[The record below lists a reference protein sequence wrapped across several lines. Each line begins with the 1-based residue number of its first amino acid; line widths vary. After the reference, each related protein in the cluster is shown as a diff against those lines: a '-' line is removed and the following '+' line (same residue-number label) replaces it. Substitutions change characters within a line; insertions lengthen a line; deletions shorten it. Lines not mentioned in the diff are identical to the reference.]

1 MVAICDELAE
11 PLRSEKAGWASTGT
25 FPAMLV
31 KNSCVI
37 ADTLPRVQVPEV
49 VNVPPDNPVPQVT
62 EVTVPLPPDPAV
74 HEGLADAPFVV
85 KKYPLVPGART
96 FQPPEPR

>member
-1 MVAICDELAE
+1 MLLTNSWLTGERLA
-11 PLRSEKAGWASTGT
+11 SA
-25 FPAMLV
+25 
-31 KNSCVI
+31 
-37 ADTLPRVQVPEV
+37 QVPEV

-74 HEGLADAPFVV
+74 HEGLAAPPPVV
-85 KKYPLVPGART
+85 RKYPLVPGART